1 MILAEDEDEDV
12 RYRVA
17 KHPNTPRDLL
27 AVLAEDLDAEVC
39 KAALLRF

>member
-1 MILAEDEDEDV
+1 V
-12 RYRVA
+12 RCGVTR
-17 KHPNTPRDLL
+17 NRSTPRNLL